1 MAGNR
6 IGRINEE
13 IRKELSALLRTVK
26 DPRVSEGMLTITR
39 VDTTSDLRYA
49 RVYISALNCADEKGL
64 MKGLKS
70 AAGYLRARAGPGH
83 RPALHAGIAV
93 FHGRLHRPRRAH
105 SGPAEPREARQPR
118 QRGHRAAGGPGMS
131 ARLTVQE
138 TADFLRTLDG
148 VLILTHVRPDGDTVG
163 CSAALCRALRAL
175 GRTAYLLEN
184 PEITETYTPYAEGL
198 WAPKGFVPGAVV
210 SVDIAALNLLPENAV
225 PYKNDICLA
234 IDHHGSQEF
243 FAERTCLD
251 AEAAACGEIV
261 YEIVGRLT
269 DITPE
274 MALALYVAVS
284 TDCGCFVY
292 ANTTARTHRIA
303 AALMEQGIDVGPVNK
318 ALFRTKSPVRLAME
332 ARMVADME
340 LYDNGRVV
348 VMSIPLALCRELGA
362 AESDVEELS
371 SLAALVQGTD
381 CGITLRELKPG
392 RVKLS
397 LRTGPRVDAS
407 AVCRVLGGGGHK
419 GAAGATVDGTLD
431 EAKAAI
437 LAAYTEVMG

>member
-1 MAGNR
+1 M
-6 IGRINEE
+6 
-13 IRKELSALLRTVK
+13 
-26 DPRVSEGMLTITR
+26 
-39 VDTTSDLRYA
+39 
-49 RVYISALNCADEKGL
+49 
-64 MKGLKS
+64 
-70 AAGYLRARAGPGH
+70 
-83 RPALHAGIAV
+83 
-93 FHGRLHRPRRAH
+93 
-105 SGPAEPREARQPR
+105 
-118 QRGHRAAGGPGMS
+118 
-131 ARLTVQE
+131 
-138 TADFLRTLDG
+138 
-148 VLILTHVRPDGDTVG
+148 LILTHVRPDGDTVG
-163 CSAALCRALRAL
+163 CAAALCRALRAL

-198 WAPKGFVPGAVV
+198 WAPEGFVPGAVV
-210 SVDIAALNLLPENAV
+210 SVDI
-225 PYKNDICLA
+225 
-234 IDHHGSQEF
+234 
-243 FAERTCLD
+243 
-251 AEAAACGEIV
+251 EAAACGEIV

-274 MALALYVAVS
+274 MAMALYVAVS

-303 AALMEQGIDVGPVNK
+303 AALMERGIDVGPVNK

-407 AVCRVLGGGGHK
+407 AVCRVLGGGGHR

-431 EAKAAI
+431 KAAI

>member
-1 MAGNR
+1 
-6 IGRINEE
+6 
-13 IRKELSALLRTVK
+13 
-26 DPRVSEGMLTITR
+26 
-39 VDTTSDLRYA
+39 
-49 RVYISALNCADEKGL
+49 
-64 MKGLKS
+64 
-70 AAGYLRARAGPGH
+70 
-83 RPALHAGIAV
+83 
-93 FHGRLHRPRRAH
+93 
-105 SGPAEPREARQPR
+105 
-118 QRGHRAAGGPGMS
+118 MS

-163 CSAALCRALRAL
+163 CAAALCRALRAL

-198 WAPKGFVPGAVV
+198 WAPEGFVPQRVV

-269 DITPE
+269 DI
-274 MALALYVAVS
+274 
-284 TDCGCFVY
+284 
-292 ANTTARTHRIA
+292 A
-303 AALMEQGIDVGPVNK
+303 AALMERGIDVGPVNK